1 MYVKDNRTLSPRFR
15 ALTPASSD
23 PFSDEEID
31 PVILSVGEDEE
42 ISIKDVATAIAKHIG
57 YSGGLEVR
65 LPPQQKSVDLCC

>member
-23 PFSDEEID
+23 PFS
-31 PVILSVGEDEE
+31 DEE